1 MLYIIIYGIKAETL
15 PPAKVNILTLT
26 YFIHLESMYN
36 VDFNKF
42 EYQINVKNCFTS
54 SCLIIIVLIII
65 VTHIC
70 LKF

>member
-42 EYQINVKNCFTS
+42 EYQINVIFFYLFLFDNYCTHYNCDS
-54 SCLIIIVLIII
+54 YLP
-65 VTHIC
+65 
-70 LKF
+70 

>member
-42 EYQINVKNCFTS
+42 EYQINVNFFYLFLFDNYCTHYNCDS
-54 SCLIIIVLIII
+54 YLP
-65 VTHIC
+65 
-70 LKF
+70 